1 MNLASNKSQSTEDS
15 TRLANEYVENW
26 IRKELFLRE
35 ANSSVSIDLSEI
47 EKKVSDYRYTLLSF
61 EYQRLYI
68 QQNLDTTISKEEIL
82 NYYEQNQENFALR
95 QNIIKGK
102 FIKLSKEAPKKN
114 DVRRWIKSLKSESK
128 EALNDY
134 AFQYA
139 NNYVLDT
146 TWIKFDEII
155 RATPFS
161 TISNKVQFLRR
172 TNYVEESDSL
182 YLYLLKID
190 QYKLSEQ
197 ISPIAFVENDI
208 RNVILNSRKV
218 ALAKG
223 LENEIFER
231 SKENEDY
238 KIYR

>member
-1 MNLASNKSQSTEDS
+1 M
-15 TRLANEYVENW
+15 
-26 IRKELFLRE
+26 
-35 ANSSVSIDLSEI
+35 
-47 EKKVSDYRYTLLSF
+47 
-61 EYQRLYI
+61 
-68 QQNLDTTISKEEIL
+68 
-82 NYYEQNQENFALR
+82 
-95 QNIIKGK
+95 
-102 FIKLSKEAPKKN
+102 
-114 DVRRWIKSLKSESK
+114 
-128 EALNDY
+128 
-134 AFQYA
+134 
-139 NNYVLDT
+139 LDT
-146 TWIKFDEII
+146 TWVKFDEII